1 MATEEWSVLK
11 TAIVTLLNND
21 SNEVLWDLQI
31 RNLKRV
37 CVLKHF
43 HGCYHHRLRGH
54 VTSWSTKK
62 GNSYLIFIFYIFWL
76 KEHISYWSV
85 GVLAHWFPHLQNSQ
99 GLSAYLWIIKC
110 TACIS
115 FIHIKH
121 RLYNVFT
128 VFVFNSP
135 DEIPDSPQWSRKRK
149 KPSRHCSPPR
159 QSLSETTH
167 THTERESGQLV
178 QQINSNATNTHMT
191 SLFCLWK
198 A

>member
-1 MATEEWSVLK
+1 MYLRVKQRSSPFCGPLRCNLVGLLCPLKELSGSRKSELKERQFTPDPKLDGMATEEWSVLK

-43 HGCYHHRLRGH
+43 YGCYHHWLRGH

-62 GNSYLIFIFYIFWL
+62 GNPYLIFIFRIFWL

-99 GLSAYLWIIKC
+99 GLSAYLWIIIC
-110 TACIS
+110 TASIS

-128 VFVFNSP
+128 VFVWKHKGEVQLTWWN
-135 DEIPDSPQWSRKRK
+135 
-149 KPSRHCSPPR
+149 PR
-159 QSLSETTH
+159 
-167 THTERESGQLV
+167 
-178 QQINSNATNTHMT
+178 
-191 SLFCLWK
+191 
-198 A
+198 